1 MADNNRRTALITGA
15 SAGIGAA
22 FARVFAQ
29 NGFDLVLSARRSGRL
44 EKLAAELGKEYKVT
58 VHVIP
63 ADLADTETPQ
73 RIFDELSA
81 RNIHIDA
88 LVNNAGYGVPGLYR
102 HEEWQTHRDFIQVLI
117 TSPSHLAH
125 LLEPGMLERGY
136 GRIINVASLAGL
148 VPPSAGHTHYGA
160 AKAFMIRFSQAHAL
174 ELQGTGVHV
183 TALCPGFTYSEFHDV
198 SGAREKVSKL
208 PKFMWM
214 QADDVARQGFAAV
227 MRGDMLYIN
236 GILNRAIAFFAKY
249 LPNWLGEWITRTQS
263 SKFRITDA
271 KP

>member
-1 MADNNRRTALITGA
+1 MADNKRRTALVTGA

-29 NGFDLVLSARRSGRL
+29 NGFDLVLSARRAERL
-44 EKLAAELGKEYKVT
+44 EKLARELEKQYSIT
-58 VHVIP
+58 AHVIP
-63 ADLADTETPQ
+63 ADLAQPEAPQ

-81 RNIHIDA
+81 KGIHIDA
-88 LVNNAGYGVPGLYR
+88 LVNNAGYGVPGLYK
-102 HEEWQTHRDFIQVLI
+102 HEKWQRHRDFIQVLV
-117 TSPSHLAH
+117 TSPSHLVH
-125 LLEPGMLERGY
+125 LFEPGMLERGY

-174 ELQGTGVHV
+174 ELEGSGVHV

-214 QADDVARQGFAAV
+214 QADEVAVQGFEAV
-227 MRGDMLYIN
+227 MRGDTLYIN
-236 GILNRAIAFFAKY
+236 GPLNRAIAFAAKY